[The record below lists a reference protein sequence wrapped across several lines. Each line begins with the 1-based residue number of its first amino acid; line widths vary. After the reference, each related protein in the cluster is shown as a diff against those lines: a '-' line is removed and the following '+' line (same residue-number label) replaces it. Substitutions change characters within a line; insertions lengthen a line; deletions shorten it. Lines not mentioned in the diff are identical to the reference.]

1 MYAGHSSLQSPFA
14 ARLRD
19 GSRSSLRSTGVFVCF
34 SFFGEVFSLAFRFSF
49 DDFAFAARF
58 TTLLTVE
65 HAFESVASSGRK
77 GFYAMMTRVMKEAR
91 EKENGMKTVT

>member
-1 MYAGHSSLQSPFA
+1 MLDILLFS
-14 ARLRD
+14 RL
-19 GSRSSLRSTGVFVCF
+19 LLLVFVTVLALVFDRQVFSYVF